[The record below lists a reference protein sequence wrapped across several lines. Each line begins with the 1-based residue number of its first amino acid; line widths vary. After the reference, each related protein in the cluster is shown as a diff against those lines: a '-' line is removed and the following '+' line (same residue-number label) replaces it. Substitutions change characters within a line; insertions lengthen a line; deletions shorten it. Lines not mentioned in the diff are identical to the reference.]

1 MDPVKIVQFDIHGKE
16 PLNKIVGEEMPIKD
30 KTCPWLIPNGSPYFA
45 EGNIF
50 KLYDQRGGL
59 LTLGRDFF
67 FEEEFIPFCDLSGR
81 SICTFIRLSE
91 RVLAEND
98 FVKANY
104 QSIGAWFV
112 PRNDLD
118 KWLEEITNG
127 KIPIPW
133 SKVFG
138 VPPTLPPEFH
148 SHHTATEITD
158 WYELSFFFNYM
169 AGIYRTRDSSLFDKA
184 DQIIEAS
191 FAQLTAVKNAQLA
204 KLVAHDS
211 NYSAPHQP
219 TKADLLLGN
228 LDNFPTATLAEELA
242 GTPNRFSTPQG
253 VQEKAK
259 TYIPNTDAAMKNGI
273 LPIGQF
279 GNNSFIPPNIA
290 GSFEGIGQETE
301 CSGICLERSG
311 IVMLLSNHND
321 GRTKG
326 LYFSTVE
333 NYLSQDAVVTYTNY
347 RYDPPVLSAI
357 GVNVDRIVA
366 GSGNKVI
373 MVGVSGTND
382 WFIAL
387 TNGTFDPASHSYVR
401 CDMSEITAVY
411 GSPYGS
417 PVLRGLNDRAT
428 IHHMG
433 KYLVLVQSN
442 TGADGLKQRFFR
454 VPTEDVLLN
463 KPVKWTPLR
472 ISYANYDG
480 VQSNN
485 VLDFILYP
493 YVKDSA
499 GLTTRVAHCT
509 FLRPVNEV
517 DQERRAISFSTPI
530 KNGGGTYYYH
540 SLVQYIFFDR
550 VSSVP
555 TYATDASA
563 MSFSFN
569 PETGVFNLRT
579 RPTER
584 VLKIDGSEVSRIV
597 PGWEYYNTALA
608 SDANPSSV
616 MLDNGEILTAYVLEG
631 ATLFPVRF
639 STIKFSNF
647 TDIETLL
654 SGTLQ
659 HTRTAVKAVTKISPV
674 IKTATRNGAY
684 PGSVTYESDGEIFVA
699 TDQEDYGRKVYNRIV
714 TGNYEIRPAVNN
726 LTLGS
731 LYSRPLSSDIYLTDM
746 VSTDGVMSITGG
758 ATELAAAGV
767 SGGTGSLAY
776 CGYSERIGVAG
787 VVPTNEALRASN
799 EPSMFLTFPR
809 TYVKTLNK
817 GERTSQYKGETFY
830 GIKQAII
837 DRLKAMTLTPTDNR
851 WCFNWAHFGDESG
864 GMFTGLNISL
874 LTVYSYS
881 IADGKVYCRPLLVR
895 PQVENP
901 NPDHPETYWIK
912 DFQILHDLGQVL
924 AGPSLS
930 TTGPF
935 PSYGKWVS
943 KPLLN
948 AYKEGNNLK
957 VLANGHFNVPV
968 PFSIAH
974 ATLVVCDINL
984 ATDKFVNFAADST
997 PDSYGEYAVIIPT
1010 VGLTDLNVT
1019 SNSPTANRITRVN
1032 PLPYDYTGGAGTI
1045 FKKNGVGNFLVA
1057 SVYPETGWVL
1067 FIQENIKMMVNG
1079 TAYVIGGGTI
1089 DLRDIEEDPRNKTF
1103 YVYATI
1109 DDNTPKYVVSVKKLH
1124 KRSNLLPAATLT
1136 TNDKQILTIVRHQSF
1151 MIGDYLLSDVREGG
1165 IIPVS
1170 SGFPQDPGNFP
1181 FLRASELLP

>member
-204 KLVAHDS
+204 KLVTHDS

-279 GNNSFIPPNIA
+279 GNNSFIPPNIT
-290 GSFEGIGQETE
+290 GSFEGIGQATE

-357 GVNVDRIVA
+357 GINVDRIIA

-373 MVGVSGTND
+373 MVGASGTND

-387 TNGTFDPASHSYVR
+387 TNSTFDPASHSYVR

-411 GSPYGS
+411 GNPYGN
-417 PVLRGLNDRAT
+417 PVISGLNDRAT

-442 TGADGLKQRFFR
+442 TGTDGLKQRFFR
-454 VPTEDVLLN
+454 VLTEDVLLN

-485 VLDFILYP
+485 VLEFIIYP

-499 GLTTRVAHCT
+499 GLTTKVGNCT
-509 FLRPVNEV
+509 LLRPVNV
-517 DQERRAISFSTPI
+517 VGQERRALSFSAPI
-530 KNGGGTYYYH
+530 KNGGGAYYYH
-540 SLVQYIFFDR
+540 SLQSYVFFDLF
-550 VSSVP
+550 S
-555 TYATDASA
+555 DAQAYSIIA
-563 MSFSFN
+563 SGISYSFN

-579 RPTER
+579 RPTEKI
-584 VLKIDGSEVSRIV
+584 LKVDGSEANRST
-597 PGWEYYNTALA
+597 PGWDRYRMALTGVYQ
-608 SDANPSSV
+608 PSSV
-616 MLDNGEILTAYVLEG
+616 MLDNGDILTAYIEEG
-631 ATLFPVRF
+631 ETLFPVRF
-639 STIKFSNF
+639 SAIKFENF
-647 TDIETLL
+647 TSAETLL
-654 SGTLQ
+654 SGTLE
-659 HTRTAVKAVTKISPV
+659 HTRAKVKTITHIKPV
-674 IKTATRNGAY
+674 IKTATRNGSY
-684 PGSVTYESDGEIFVA
+684 PSAVNYETNGEVFVA
-699 TDQEDYGRKVYNRIV
+699 TDQLDYTRKMYYRVV
-714 TGNYEIRPAVNN
+714 EGNYEIRPAVNN

-731 LYSRPLSSDIYLTDM
+731 LYSRPLSSDIYLTNL
-746 VSTDGVMSITGG
+746 SPLDGVMSVTGG
-758 ATELAAAGV
+758 ATELAAAGLT
-767 SGGTGSLAY
+767 GGTSSLAY
-776 CGYSERIGVAG
+776 FGYSKRLGAG
-787 VVPTNEALRASN
+787 GSSPINSALKAAD
-799 EPSMFLTFPR
+799 PSMFLTFPR
-809 TYVKTLNK
+809 TYSKVLNK
-817 GERTSQYKGETFY
+817 GEKTAQYKGDTFY
-830 GIKQAII
+830 GIRQNII
-837 DRLKAMTLTPTDNR
+837 DRLEGMALVPGDNR
-851 WCFNWAHFGDESG
+851 WCFNWAHFGAESG
-864 GMFTGLNISL
+864 GMFAGLNISL
-874 LTVYSYS
+874 VSVYSYNPVDS
-881 IADGKVYCRPLLVR
+881 KIYCRPLLVR
-895 PQVENP
+895 PVVETP
-901 NPDHPETYWIK
+901 NTNHPGTYWIK
-912 DFQILHDLGQVL
+912 DFQILHDLGQFL
-924 AGPSLS
+924 AGPALS
-930 TTGPF
+930 TEGPF
-935 PSYGKWVS
+935 GNYGRWVG
-943 KPLLN
+943 KPHLV
-948 AYKEGNNLK
+948 AYKEGVNLK
-957 VLANGHFNVPV
+957 VLANGI
-968 PFSIAH
+968 FSIPVKFS
-974 ATLVVCDINL
+974 TDYLPVLLCDINL
-984 ATDKFVNFAADST
+984 TTEKFVNFSADST
-997 PDSYGEYAVIIPT
+997 PGGYGEYGVIIPK
-1010 VGLTDLNVT
+1010 VGVTDLNVV
-1019 SNSPTANRITRVN
+1019 SNSPTNNRITRVN
-1032 PLPYDYTGGAGTI
+1032 PLPYDYTGGAGTV
-1045 FKKNGVGNFLVA
+1045 FKKNGVGNFLIA

-1109 DDNTPKYVVSVKKLH
+1109 DDSTPKYVVSVKKLH